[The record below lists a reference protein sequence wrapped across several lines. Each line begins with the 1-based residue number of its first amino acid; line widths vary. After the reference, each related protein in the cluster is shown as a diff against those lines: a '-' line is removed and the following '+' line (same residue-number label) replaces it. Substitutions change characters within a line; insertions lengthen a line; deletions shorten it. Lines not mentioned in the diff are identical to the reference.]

1 MNVQG
6 FLSSDQIY
14 DNFLPLCFQYMTE
27 NVLPVRTAAALAL
40 AVFIRYQTPP
50 FLLPH
55 IIKDSS
61 HQQMT

>member
-40 AVFIRYQTPP
+40 AVFIRYQLHHFFYLT
-50 FLLPH
+50 
-55 IIKDSS
+55 SS
-61 HQQMT
+61 KTVLTSR